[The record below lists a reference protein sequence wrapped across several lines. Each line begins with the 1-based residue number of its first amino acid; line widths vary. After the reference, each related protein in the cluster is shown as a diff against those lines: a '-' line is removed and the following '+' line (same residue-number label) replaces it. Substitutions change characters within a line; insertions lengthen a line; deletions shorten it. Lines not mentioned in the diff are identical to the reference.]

1 MSEAPDK
8 LPRHVAIIM
17 DGNGRW
23 ARRRGLPRNEGHM
36 AGAESA
42 RAVARCCAEM
52 GIPCLT
58 LYAFSTE
65 NWNRPRAEVRFL
77 MLQLRKFLRERREEF
92 IENDIRLRSIG
103 AIEGL
108 PDAVQRELRA
118 AEQATRGCTKAT
130 LVVALNYGGRRE
142 IAEAARRIARK
153 AAAGQIDP
161 EQVDEATVAAH
172 LYTADLPDPDL
183 LVRTGGEMRVS
194 NFLLWQISYAELYVT
209 ETLWPDFREE
219 EFRRALAEF
228 ARRERRFGA
237 LREAD
242 RAEGATSKGAGRPG

>member
-1 MSEAPDK
+1 MSEAGDK

-23 ARRRGLPRNEGHM
+23 ARRRGLPRNEGHL

-42 RAVARCCAEM
+42 RTMARCCAEV
-52 GIPCLT
+52 GIPYLT

-65 NWNRPRAEVRFL
+65 NWTRPRAEVRFL
-77 MLQLRKFLRERREEF
+77 MSQLRKFLRERREEF
-92 IENDIRLRSIG
+92 VQNGIRLRAIG
-103 AIEGL
+103 AVEEL
-108 PDAVQRELRA
+108 PAAVQRELRA
-118 AEQATRGCTKAT
+118 TEEATRACTEAT

-153 AAAGQIDP
+153 AAAGEIDP
-161 EQVDEATVAAH
+161 EEVDEQLFAAH

-183 LVRTGGEMRVS
+183 LIRTGGEMRVS
-194 NFLLWQISYAELYVT
+194 NFLLYQISYAELYVT
-209 ETLWPDFREE
+209 ETLWPDFGEE
-219 EFRRALAEF
+219 ELRRALAEF

-237 LREAD
+237 LREASSEAVNRD
-242 RAEGATSKGAGRPG
+242 